1 MNLSFP
7 VVKMLPFSTFFWS
20 CSTFSLLNVMFSH
33 YCSAGEEDEIIF
45 NVECHYAQAKVA
57 GFTFNIG
64 DCAYVKVV
72 ICYLSIFLLP
82 FVRFSL

>member
-1 MNLSFP
+1 
-7 VVKMLPFSTFFWS
+7 ML
-20 CSTFSLLNVMFSH
+20 SH